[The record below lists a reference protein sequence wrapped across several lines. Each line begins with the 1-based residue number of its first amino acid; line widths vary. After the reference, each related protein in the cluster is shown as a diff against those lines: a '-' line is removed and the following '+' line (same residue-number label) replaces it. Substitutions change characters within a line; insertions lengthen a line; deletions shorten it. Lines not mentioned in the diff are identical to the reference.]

1 MRDNTFILP
10 DHAQEGR
17 RAKSVERSQFM
28 LDEDALDLGK
38 GKTYFIRTY
47 GCAANVRDGE
57 TIAGLLEAMGF
68 QRTADEKS
76 ADVLIFNTCA
86 VRGTSEEHVFGEIG
100 TLKPWKQQHPEKILA
115 LCGCMAQEE
124 SVVEAILKTYRQ
136 VDLVFGTHNLDAL
149 PRLLAK
155 AMRGEKAIEVKSE
168 QGGIVEDLPVNRSS
182 VIKGFVNIAYGCD
195 KFCTYCIVP
204 YTRGK
209 ERSRLMPYILD
220 EIRQFEQR
228 GGKEVM
234 LLGQNVNSWGK
245 DLRIEDGFTKLLI
258 AAAQT
263 GIRRIRFDSS
273 HPRDYSE
280 TTIDAMR
287 DYENIMPS
295 LHLAVQSGSDTVLQR
310 MNRGYTIEHYKELF
324 DTMKAKIP
332 SMTFST
338 DLIVGF
344 PQESDEEFQ
353 KTLDLVDYCRF
364 DQVYSFI
371 YSPREGTPAA
381 AMEDDVSRHVKE
393 ERLQELNRHINHWA
407 YENNQNY
414 LNRTLEVLCEGP
426 SKKRADV
433 LAGYSREFKLV
444 NFTGRNVKAGDIVQ
458 VKITGAKSFSLD
470 GVAIE

>member
-1 MRDNTFILP
+1 MKNTSFILP
-10 DHAQEGR
+10 DHMQEAQ
-17 RAKSVERSQFM
+17 RAKSVARSQFS
-28 LDEDALDLGK
+28 LDENLQHLGK

-57 TIAGLLEAMGF
+57 TIAGLLEAMDF
-68 QRTADEKS
+68 ERATDEKS

-100 TLKPWKQQHPEKILA
+100 TLKPWKEKHPEKVLA

-136 VDLVFGTHNLDAL
+136 VDLVFGTHNLDAM

-155 AMRGEKAIEVKSE
+155 AMRGEKAIEVTSE
-168 QGGIVEDLPVNRSS
+168 QGGIVEEMPVYRSS
-182 VIKGFVNIAYGCD
+182 AIKGFVNIAYGCD

-220 EIRQFEQR
+220 EVRDFKGR

-245 DLRIEDGFTKLLI
+245 DLGIEDGFTKLLKET
-258 AAAQT
+258 AET
-263 GIRRIRFDSS
+263 GISRIRFDSS
-273 HPRDYSE
+273 HPRDYSP

-295 LHLAVQSGSDTVLQR
+295 LHLAVQSGSNTVLKR

-324 DTMKAKIP
+324 DAMKAKIP

-344 PQESDEEFQ
+344 PQESDAEFRA
-353 KTLDLVDYCRF
+353 TLDLVDYCRF

-381 AMEDDVSRHVKE
+381 AMEDDVPRHVKE

-407 YENNQNY
+407 HENNQTY
-414 LNRTLEVLCEGP
+414 LHRTLEVLCEGP

-433 LAGYSREFKLV
+433 LSGYSREFKLV
-444 NFTGRNVKAGDIVQ
+444 NFTGTNVKAGDLVQ

-470 GVAIE
+470 GVAVE